1 MCVYMCV
8 CACVCMRVCVCV
20 YASTIERTK
29 KNIRVTL
36 YYRICTVYAYEK
48 LKRKRKKILEMFKT
62 CVLPFFEITRH
73 LLSSFLFPFDRMVS
87 VVSLSRC
94 SFENDSIHV
103 IFSFRVIFF
112 FFLLTIRFRR
122 AFSIDFRIELRKIWS
137 VAKYIETNSLSYNY
151 SNRIDPNLFN
161 IHLYRY

>member
-1 MCVYMCV
+1 MC
-8 CACVCMRVCVCV
+8 
-20 YASTIERTK
+20 ASTIERTK

-73 LLSSFLFPFDRMVS
+73 LLSSFLFPFDRMFQS
-87 VVSLSRC
+87 YRLSQC
-94 SFENDSIHV
+94 SFENDSIHD
-103 IFSFRVIFF
+103 FLFFLPCNF

-122 AFSIDFRIELRKIWS
+122 AFSIDFRTESRKILAS
-137 VAKYIETNSLSYNY
+137 REI
-151 SNRIDPNLFN
+151 
-161 IHLYRY
+161 YRNKFTVM

>member
-1 MCVYMCV
+1 MYVCVYVCVRVYV
-8 CACVCMRVCVCV
+8 CACVCMCMPPRSNEQRKIYV
-20 YASTIERTK
+20 
-29 KNIRVTL
+29 L
-36 YYRICTVYAYEK
+36 HYRICTVYAYEK

-103 IFSFRVIFF
+103 IFSFRVTFF
-112 FFLLTIRFRR
+112 FPYDSFSKSVFNRF
-122 AFSIDFRIELRKIWS
+122 
-137 VAKYIETNSLSYNY
+137 
-151 SNRIDPNLFN
+151 SNRIAEDLVSRE
-161 IHLYRY
+161 IYRNKFTVI

>member
-103 IFSFRVIFF
+103 IFSFRVTFF
-112 FFLLTIRFRR
+112 FPYDSFSKSVFNRF
-122 AFSIDFRIELRKIWS
+122 
-137 VAKYIETNSLSYNY
+137 
-151 SNRIDPNLFN
+151 SNRIAEDLVSRE
-161 IHLYRY
+161 IYRNKFTVI